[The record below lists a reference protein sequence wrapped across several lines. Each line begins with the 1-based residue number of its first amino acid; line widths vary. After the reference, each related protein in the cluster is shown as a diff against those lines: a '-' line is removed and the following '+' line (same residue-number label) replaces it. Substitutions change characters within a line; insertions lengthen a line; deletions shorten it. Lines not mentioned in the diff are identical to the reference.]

1 MRISLDKSAK
11 RTYTKQI
18 YDELRK
24 QILSGE
30 LASGDILPPY
40 RKLSADLG
48 ISKNTALAAYDMLAA
63 DGMIRGVAGSG
74 FYVESGIRKR
84 PEPMPVSWGQPA
96 ALSKRIL
103 PDGTINFD
111 NGQPALELFPRGKW
125 SRALSAAVMEAP
137 AAALGYDLSQGRPEL
152 RDALCR
158 YLKEMQG
165 ITCTP
170 DQIIITS
177 GAKQAITM
185 AAEYILKEAPEV
197 WIEDPS
203 PSLLWEML
211 SCRTDHIVSI
221 PVDAYGFDSDAC
233 PIQGTPGLIIASPAR
248 QFPTGAVMPMARR
261 IALADLAERT
271 GAYLLED
278 NFEYEFRYD
287 VPPAS
292 SMVEL
297 APEHVISVGTF
308 SKVMYPSIRIGY
320 MVVPKKMV
328 PAFCEH
334 KRLSD
339 HHTDSVTQLALAS
352 FLENGTL
359 EKHIRRMKR
368 EYKSRRDCLI
378 QCLQDQFGDQVHV
391 GGETAGMNLVAA
403 FDGINFGGET
413 VQKMLEHG
421 VYAAPVERRVRGRE
435 RYGNELILRYSGLTK
450 EELEE
455 GVKRLKEG
463 INEKK

>member
-30 LASGDILPPY
+30 LAAGEALPPY

-48 ISKNTALAAYDMLAA
+48 ISKNTALAVYDMLAA
-63 DGMIRGVAGSG
+63 DGMIKGVAGSG
-74 FYVESGIRKR
+74 FYVETGVRKR
-84 PEPMPVSWGQPA
+84 PEPMSLSQGQPA

-111 NGQPALELFPRGKW
+111 NGQPALELFPRAKW
-125 SRALSAAVMEAP
+125 SRALSTAMMEAP
-137 AAALGYDLSQGRPEL
+137 DAALGYDVPQGRPEL
-152 RDALCR
+152 RNALCR
-158 YLKEMQG
+158 YLKDMQG
-165 ITCTP
+165 IACTP
-170 DQIIITS
+170 NQIIITS

-185 AAEYILKEAPEV
+185 AAECILKENREV

-211 SCRTDHIVSI
+211 SCRTDRIVSI
-221 PVDAYGFDSDAC
+221 PVDASGFDPDAC
-233 PIQGTPGLIIASPAR
+233 PFKGDPGLIIASPAR

-261 IALADLAERT
+261 MALADLAERT

-287 VPPAS
+287 VPPAA
-292 SMVEL
+292 SMIEL
-297 APEHVISVGTF
+297 APERVISVGTF

-320 MVVPKKMV
+320 MVVPQNLV
-328 PAFCEH
+328 PVFGEY

-352 FLENGTL
+352 FLADGTL
-359 EKHIRRMKR
+359 EKHIRRMRR

-378 QCLQDQFGDQVHV
+378 QCLKDQFGEKVHV
-391 GGETAGMNLVAA
+391 SGRTAGMNLVAA
-403 FDGINFGGET
+403 FEKVHFDEAQ
-413 VQKMLEHG
+413 VQKLLKHG
-421 VYAAPVERRVRGRE
+421 VYAAPVERHVTGRE
-435 RYGNELILRYSGLTK
+435 NDGNELILRYSGLTG
-450 EELEE
+450 EELAE

-463 INEKK
+463 ITDKK